1 MANLAIIG
9 SGVVGQ
15 ATGKGFDLK
24 GHNVIFVDVNPNT
37 VRALK
42 EEGYDATCDYD
53 LLCDKE
59 IDAFFMSV
67 CTPTVNHE
75 IQLHYIKSAAES
87 LGKVLSKKH
96 EYSLVT
102 VRSTLP
108 PGTTRNTI
116 IPILEK
122 SSGKKAGKSFGVC
135 MNPEYLREESSVKDF
150 YDPRLILIGSLDKKS
165 KLILQDIYSVFN
177 CPIYF
182 ATLEEAEIQKYIH
195 NIFNACKISFFSE
208 FRMIIKKMIEINNS
222 GNGYHNG
229 NGSNTGH
236 GNFDIDIEKVFKLV
250 SITAEASYNP
260 KYGTRDMGPFGG
272 SCLPKDTMAFF
283 TFAKKTYGTELSL
296 LKAVIDVNE
305 QVKELQ
311 TIEQIFGNADL
322 VVEL

>member
-24 GHNVIFVDVNPNT
+24 GHKVIFVDVNPET
-37 VRALK
+37 VRSLIID
-42 EEGYDATCDYD
+42 GYKATTDYNI
-53 LLCDKE
+53 LCEKE

-67 CTPTVNHE
+67 CTPTINYE

-87 LGKVLSKKH
+87 LGKVLKKKH

-122 SSGKKAGKSFGVC
+122 SSGKKAGKNFGIC
-135 MNPEYLREESSVKDF
+135 MNPEYLREASSVQDF

-165 KLILQDIYSVFN
+165 KLFLQDIYSVFD

-182 ATLEEAEIQKYIH
+182 ATLEEAEIEKYIH
-195 NIFNACKISFFSE
+195 NLFNACKTSFFNE
-208 FRMIIKKMIEINNS
+208 LRMFIRKMIAINNS
-222 GNGYHNG
+222 GNGHYNG
-229 NGSNTGH
+229 NGSKNGH
-236 GNFDIDIEKVFKLV
+236 NNFDIDIEKIFKLV

-305 QVKELQ
+305 LVKETQ
-311 TIEQIFGNADL
+311 TIEEIFKNSDL
-322 VVEL
+322 VVQI

>member
-24 GHNVIFVDVNPNT
+24 GHNVIFVDINPNIVHT
-37 VRALK
+37 LK
-42 EEGYDATCDYD
+42 EEGYEAICGYD
-53 LLCDKE
+53 LLCEKE
-59 IDAFFMSV
+59 IDAYFMSV
-67 CTPTVNHE
+67 CTPTINYE
-75 IQLHYIKSAAES
+75 IQLQYIKSAAES
-87 LGKVLSKKH
+87 LGKVLRQKH

-122 SSGKKAGKSFGVC
+122 NSGKKAGKHFGVC

-165 KLILQDIYSVFN
+165 KLFLQDIYSVFD

-182 ATLEEAEIQKYIH
+182 ASLEEAEIQKYTH
-195 NIFNACKISFFSE
+195 NLFNACKISFFNE
-208 FRMIIKKMIEINNS
+208 FRMIVKKMIEINN
-222 GNGYHNG
+222 NENEHHNG
-229 NGSNTGH
+229 NGSKNGR
-236 GNFDIDIEKVFKLV
+236 GSFDIDIEKVFRLV

-296 LKAVIDVNE
+296 LKAVINVNE
-305 QVKELQ
+305 LIKENQ
-311 TIEQIFGNADL
+311 TIEEIFKNSDL
-322 VVEL
+322 IVQV